1 MVESTASARQQIGDS
16 ILATARELFAKA
28 EDLPIVIE
36 KEDGNVTV
44 RQTWDGDKMVSIG
57 EAKVVEGV
65 VPEDF
70 KEFFSRWHEPDVGI
84 KANPI
89 LVSV

>member
-1 MVESTASARQQIGDS
+1 
-16 ILATARELFAKA
+16 
-28 EDLPIVIE
+28 
-36 KEDGNVTV
+36 
-44 RQTWDGDKMVSIG
+44 MVSIG

-89 LVSV
+89 LVGVEHLGEDQGATICKV

>member
-1 MVESTASARQQIGDS
+1 MVESTVSARKQIGES

-44 RQTWDGDKMVSIG
+44 R
-57 EAKVVEGV
+57 
-65 VPEDF
+65 
-70 KEFFSRWHEPDVGI
+70 
-84 KANPI
+84 
-89 LVSV
+89 